1 MSESL
6 PYPKLDEN
14 EKVVCQ
20 ICGKAFLVI
29 SPKHLSRI
37 HDVTLA
43 QYRTRYP
50 DAPLSSKEFRSRGK
64 FGKLHLFKKE
74 DESERKGE
82 PVIEDIITDEELP
95 VEEPEE
101 LGLEEVPEVVIEL
114 PKKKQDPMSRA
125 KDNILRF
132 LKESFRN
139 IEQDYMIRILAPD
152 GRLEYEFITDFAD
165 PILKVDFEFPR
176 TFWHNEDR
184 YMDLTRKVKLRNN
197 GWKVIEVNSN
207 SPSIDDLVKAT
218 DLIS

>member
-50 DAPLSSKEFRSRGK
+50 DAPLSSEEFRSRGK
-64 FGKLHLFKKE
+64 FGKLHLFEKE
-74 DESERKGE
+74 DKRKGE
-82 PVIEDIITDEELP
+82 PVIEDIITDEELSI
-95 VEEPEE
+95 EEPEE
-101 LGLEEVPEVVIEL
+101 LGLEEVPKVVIEL

-139 IEQDYMIRILAPD
+139 IEQDYVIRIFTPN

-184 YMDLTRKVKLRNN
+184 YMDLARKVKLHNN

-207 SPSIDDLVKAT
+207 SPSINDLIKAT

>member
-37 HDVTLA
+37 HDVTLV

-50 DAPLSSKEFRSRGK
+50 EAPLSSKEFRSRGK
-64 FGKLHLFKKE
+64 FGKLHLFKKG

-82 PVIEDIITDEELP
+82 PVVEDIITDEEPL
-95 VEEPEE
+95 VEES
-101 LGLEEVPEVVIEL
+101 GLEEVPEVVIEL

-125 KDNILRF
+125 QNNILKF

-139 IEQDYMIRILAPD
+139 IEQDYLIRIFAPD

-176 TFWHNEDR
+176 TFWHNEGQFK
-184 YMDLTRKVKLRNN
+184 DLARNVKLRSN

-207 SPSIDDLVKAT
+207 NPSINDLIKAT